1 MINIDYVTSG
11 AQFTASSMKDTAD
24 EKKEKPSK
32 HVRLE
37 SFYQKGLKKMSNKD
51 GNTLEIK

>member
-24 EKKEKPSK
+24 EKKENLSK
-32 HVRLE
+32 HAKLE
-37 SFYQKGLKKMSNKD
+37 SFYHKGLKKMSNKN
-51 GNTLEIK
+51 GKIPEHE